1 MRSNFL
7 CKKLLVFIITVSM
20 LAMLVTACGPKED
33 AELSE
38 DAEKSEVEE
47 MIEDAELSKRVAD
60 ATQIEFI
67 LNVLEV
73 TAADPDVPWRVDQE
87 FNVKLSASGT
97 TYMCD
102 CAEAVEYAEQIMPT
116 NTIILM
122 SDWAEGVEIWAKK
135 DDGGRIHFSTSL
147 DKDQIE
153 EVSPSLAKRF
163 AETSVSK

>member
-38 DAEKSEVEE
+38 DAEKS
-47 MIEDAELSKRVAD
+47 
-60 ATQIEFI
+60 
-67 LNVLEV
+67 
-73 TAADPDVPWRVDQE
+73 
-87 FNVKLSASGT
+87 
-97 TYMCD
+97 
-102 CAEAVEYAEQIMPT
+102 
-116 NTIILM
+116 
-122 SDWAEGVEIWAKK
+122 EGVEIWAKK